1 MAANKAGIRLTLDD
15 GTDLAQKI
23 DPRFLELTLVEKR
36 GGEADELSLTL
47 HNHDGQLHAPTT
59 GRYIRL
65 ALGWESGDDVT
76 VGLVDKGAFK
86 VDEVEESGPPDKIVI
101 RARSADF
108 TGPGRQRRV
117 KVWQEG
123 TLGAILSAIAARSGL
138 SAQVHPALAAQS
150 VATIEQHNKS
160 DHAFVRDLGQRYDA
174 VATWKNRR
182 LVFMPVGS
190 ATTASGATLPTI
202 TLTRQSGWQWSC
214 RQADRGQYDGAEAQ
228 WHDASTGKR
237 RTHKTS
243 GQNRKRLKRVYAS
256 EAEARQATAAEAK
269 KRARGKRTFTYELA
283 TAETRL
289 QPNAPARLSGWA
301 GAIDGANWLI
311 ESVETSLGSSGLRQ
325 RLTLE
330 SR

>member
-1 MAANKAGIRLTLDD
+1 MAVNKAGIRLTLDD
-15 GTDLAQKI
+15 GTDLADKI

-47 HNHDGQLHAPTT
+47 HNHDGQLQAPTT

-65 ALGWESGDDVT
+65 LLGWESGDDVT

-86 VDEVEESGPPDKIVI
+86 VDEVEESGPPDKILI

-108 TGPGRQRRV
+108 TGPARQRRV
-117 KVWQEG
+117 KVWRDG
-123 TLGAILSAIAARSGL
+123 TLGAILYMIAARYGL
-138 SAQVHPALAAQS
+138 TAQVHPDLASLA

-190 ATTASGATLPTI
+190 ATTATGAVLPIVTI
-202 TLTRQSGWQWSC
+202 TRQSGWQWSC
-214 RQADRGQYDGAEAQ
+214 RQADRGRYDGAEAQ
-228 WHDASTGKR
+228 WHDPSTGNR

-243 GQNRKRLKRVYAS
+243 GENRKRLKRVYAS

-269 KRARGKRTFTYELA
+269 KRARGKLAFTYELA
-283 TAETRL
+283 AADLQL
-289 QPNAPARLSGWA
+289 QPNGPVQLSGWT
-301 GAIDGANWLI
+301 GPIDAASWLI
-311 ESVETSLGSSGLRQ
+311 ESVETSMGARGLRQ
-325 RLTLE
+325 RLELV